1 MQPDRPTFSSDHPV
15 PGGPHRFDPRRLKLR
30 PPGATRRAVGLIL
43 VMVAVIG
50 FLLDGLGTRTAKAQ
64 FQFPSSTIGER
75 RPIKRPPEPKNAAH
89 NLADRNQPSN
99 GPATTPT
106 APVASQTPAAST
118 TRVAP
123 TTPTTQMAP
132 SSPTTQ
138 ATPSVE
144 KSDAKAVGKSG
155 EISGDKLD
163 SPPAPAL
170 PSSLMFSVGSDGSL
184 AQLIRSLALANVPKR
199 YVNDKQWGQ
208 QKWVWRGVK
217 VSLDG
222 LRVDSE
228 PRWKLVN
235 HGGWKKYEIELSDR
249 PDALTLDIKNMRQ
262 SPSDGR
268 LQFDVVCLADLD
280 LTGRYAQWE
289 RGVQLMSVGTAA
301 DAKLRLDASCDV
313 AVQIDPLKLPPDVIL
328 KPQVTAARIEL
339 VDFHLRKLGDFD
351 GPVVRELGRSLRDML
366 EDRIADESPKLAAK
380 LNRQIEKQQDKL
392 RLSALKREKQSP

>member
-1 MQPDRPTFSSDHPV
+1 MQLDRPTISSCQPV
-15 PGGPHRFDPRRLKLR
+15 PGGPHRFDPRQISLR
-30 PPGATRRAVGLIL
+30 HLGVPRRTVGLICVTAAMIEL
-43 VMVAVIG
+43 YLAGIG
-50 FLLDGLGTRTAKAQ
+50 PPTANAQ

-75 RPIKRPPEPKNAAH
+75 RPIQRPPEPKKAAH
-89 NLADRNQPSN
+89 NLADRNQRSN
-99 GPATTPT
+99 GPLTTPT
-106 APVASQTPAAST
+106 VPLAPLTPA
-118 TRVAP
+118 
-123 TTPTTQMAP
+123 
-132 SSPTTQ
+132 SPTT
-138 ATPSVE
+138 ATSSPIE
-144 KSDAKAVGKSG
+144 KLDAKAGGKSG
-155 EISGDKLD
+155 AISGDKLD
-163 SPPAPAL
+163 PAPVPAL
-170 PSSLMFSVGSDGSL
+170 PSSLMLGVGSDGSL
-184 AQLIRSLALANVPKR
+184 AQLIRSLALANAPKR

-262 SPSDGR
+262 SPSDCR

-289 RGVQLMSVGTAA
+289 RGVQLLSVGTAA

-351 GPVVRELGRSLRDML
+351 GPVVRELGRSLRDAL
-366 EDRIADESPKLAAK
+366 EDRIADESPKLATK

-392 RLSALKREKQSP
+392 RLSALKREKQAP

>member
-1 MQPDRPTFSSDHPV
+1 MS
-15 PGGPHRFDPRRLKLR
+15 
-30 PPGATRRAVGLIL
+30 
-43 VMVAVIG
+43 
-50 FLLDGLGTRTAKAQ
+50 
-64 FQFPSSTIGER
+64 PSI
-75 RPIKRPPEPKNAAH
+75 
-89 NLADRNQPSN
+89 
-99 GPATTPT
+99 
-106 APVASQTPAAST
+106 
-118 TRVAP
+118 
-123 TTPTTQMAP
+123 
-132 SSPTTQ
+132 
-138 ATPSVE
+138 E
-144 KSDAKAVGKSG
+144 KSDAKAGGKSG
-155 EISGDKLD
+155 EIYGDKLD
-163 SPPAPAL
+163 SASNSAL
-170 PSSLMFSVGSDGSL
+170 PSSLMFGVGSDGSL
-184 AQLIRSLALANVPKR
+184 AQLIRSLALANAPKR

-289 RGVQLMSVGTAA
+289 RGVQLLSVGTAA

-366 EDRIADESPKLAAK
+366 EDRIADESPKLATK

-392 RLSALKREKQSP
+392 RLSALKREKPNP